1 MSANSRIRTC
11 GHKNLKR
18 KIARKCR
25 TIFGYQQPIPR
36 GATVSSYAPIHFK
49 AVLIR
54 GAVAMALVIGPG
66 ASFGAKAADHYI
78 SLTNIFP
85 SGKCSPVVPNFEVM
99 ISRFAGGEITE
110 HKIHN
115 DQDEVIEVIT
125 TFINKER
132 DQWATVGSRRD
143 TKVIFCLYASGNGR
157 GSVNRRI
164 LESE

>member
-1 MSANSRIRTC
+1 MSSN
-11 GHKNLKR
+11 
-18 KIARKCR
+18 
-25 TIFGYQQPIPR
+25 
-36 GATVSSYAPIHFK
+36 APIQFK

-54 GAVAMALVIGPG
+54 GAVAVALVIGLS

-78 SLTNIFP
+78 SMSKIFP
-85 SGKCSPVVPNFEVM
+85 SGKCSPVIPNFEVM
-99 ISRFAGGEITE
+99 ISQFAGGEITE

-115 DQDEVIEVIT
+115 DQDDVIEVIT

-132 DQWATVGSRRD
+132 DQWATVGLRRD

-164 LESE
+164 IKSQ